1 MAKAAVE
8 VDYSLVLADLFSKSV
23 LVEKLTDRVRDL
35 LKGRQMI
42 QHFLTDRVQNPEA
55 PAIKAVLDKAK
66 ALKTF
71 SYLFFGYKEQVD
83 ALLASL
89 YPEEQYTS
97 EYLPAKDELIKAQG
111 WCGAGTVLLGL
122 TGRTRDQH
130 GPRVIVEATAEGCTW
145 RYLSGTD
152 VRAAVH
158 DRHFLLPDW
167 IELSGAGTVQEQL
180 DEAVAV
186 TEAELLLLQEFVD
199 YLNNR
204 EFLA

>member
-1 MAKAAVE
+1 MAKAAE
-8 VDYSLVLADLFSKSV
+8 IDYNLVLADLFSKSV
-23 LVEKLTDRVRDL
+23 QVERLTDRVRDL

-42 QHFLTDRVQNPEA
+42 QHFLVDRVRNPDA

-71 SYLFFGYKEQVD
+71 NYLFFGYKEQVD

-97 EYLPAKDELIKAQG
+97 EYLPTKDALIKTQG

-130 GPRVIVEATAEGCTW
+130 GPRVIVDATDEGCTW

-167 IELSGAGTVQEQL
+167 IELSGTGTVQEQL
-180 DEAVAV
+180 DEAVAI
-186 TEAELLLLQEFVD
+186 TEAEILLLQEFVA